1 MRLGQS
7 ISGSW
12 DTLTEGG
19 CVECMLI
26 LVHIWN
32 GQSISGPQ
40 DTLTRGGLC
49 AVNTL
54 PGILLGWSEYLSEG
68 ELCVMYTHHQYC
80 PRTVRVSL
88 ELKNYI
94 CHSMES
100 LDIPSL
106 TPWSLNTSV
115 V

>member
-68 ELCVMYTHHQYC
+68 ELCVMYTHPIIVPGRSEYLWNLRIIYAILWSHWTS
-80 PRTVRVSL
+80 PR
-88 ELKNYI
+88 
-94 CHSMES
+94 
-100 LDIPSL
+100 
-106 TPWSLNTSV
+106 
-115 V
+115 